1 MRILYVDDIRFPKVW
16 QNKLDKVTVART
28 YEQAIKN
35 LVVHKFDVVDLDH
48 DLAEEKTG
56 YDIVKFMVENEI
68 FAPTI
73 YLHTANPVGRNN
85 MKQLL
90 ERYTKS
96 KVLVY

>member
-1 MRILYVDDIRFPKVW
+1 MKVLYVDDIRFPKVW
-16 QNKLDKVTVART
+16 QNNLDEVTVART
-28 YEQAIKN
+28 YEQALKN
-35 LVVHKFDVVDLDH
+35 LSVHKFDVVDLDH

-56 YDIVKFMVENEI
+56 YDIVKFMVENKV
-68 FAPTI
+68 FAPTV